1 MQRQERVARALVAKY
16 GMTTARIMAGSRGHR
31 HLIVAPALQNR
42 RVTEADVFR
51 WTFWHCVS
59 ASLNK
64 MVRQDVRA

>member
-59 ASLNK
+59 ASLNR
-64 MVRQDVRA
+64 MVRS